1 MENEKILVI
10 NPGSTST
17 KIAVYKGECSQ
28 WSESIPHSLE
38 ELSNYTCIYD
48 QLEMR
53 KSLIQNCLEKHGE
66 AMESFAAVAA
76 RGGNMPAVHAGAYE
90 VNDYMVNFL
99 HYTPG
104 DQHASNMAAQLAL
117 DLASPQ
123 GIKAYTYDAVTV
135 DELLPVAAMTGL
147 KGIPRQARGHNLNT
161 RAAALTFCKNHD
173 LNYADT
179 NMIVAHLGGGIT
191 INLHSEGRMI
201 DMVMDQEGPFSP
213 ERAGGLPTY
222 TVVDMAYSGK
232 YTREELM
239 KRLQRTG
246 GLISYFG
253 TSELR
258 EVEKLIENGD
268 EEAAFVE
275 EGMALAIAK
284 SIAKLAPTVE
294 GKVDYI
300 ILTGGLAHSKRLTD
314 LIQKKIAFLAPVA
327 ILPGENEMQALA
339 EGILRVL
346 RKEETAHILQP

>member
-1 MENEKILVI
+1 
-10 NPGSTST
+10 
-17 KIAVYKGECSQ
+17 
-28 WSESIPHSLE
+28 
-38 ELSNYTCIYD
+38 
-48 QLEMR
+48 
-53 KSLIQNCLEKHGE
+53 
-66 AMESFAAVAA
+66 
-76 RGGNMPAVHAGAYE
+76 
-90 VNDYMVNFL
+90 
-99 HYTPG
+99 
-104 DQHASNMAAQLAL
+104 
-117 DLASPQ
+117 
-123 GIKAYTYDAVTV
+123 
-135 DELLPVAAMTGL
+135 
-147 KGIPRQARGHNLNT
+147 
-161 RAAALTFCKNHD
+161 
-173 LNYADT
+173 
-179 NMIVAHLGGGIT
+179 
-191 INLHSEGRMI
+191 
-201 DMVMDQEGPFSP
+201 
-213 ERAGGLPTY
+213 
-222 TVVDMAYSGK
+222 
-232 YTREELM
+232 M

-253 TSELR
+253 TSDLR

>member
-1 MENEKILVI
+1 
-10 NPGSTST
+10 
-17 KIAVYKGECSQ
+17 
-28 WSESIPHSLE
+28 
-38 ELSNYTCIYD
+38 
-48 QLEMR
+48 
-53 KSLIQNCLEKHGE
+53 
-66 AMESFAAVAA
+66 
-76 RGGNMPAVHAGAYE
+76 MPAVHAGAYE

-232 YTREELM
+232 YT
-239 KRLQRTG
+239 
-246 GLISYFG
+246 S
-253 TSELR
+253 LR